1 MLWARQNSD
10 SHASEILWRTKQN
23 GHAAYTV
30 SHRCIVIQEAAAA
43 DIDFSIEQ
51 DKETGEDLVVIRE
64 QRMPSNHLATLA
76 KHIVRF
82 EQITAD
88 MDAAIQPQSMTAQ
101 SSVAAR

>member
-1 MLWARQNSD
+1 M
-10 SHASEILWRTKQN
+10 
-23 GHAAYTV
+23 V
-30 SHRCIVIQEAAAA
+30 QEAAAA

-51 DKETGEDLVVIRE
+51 DKETGEDVVVIRE

-88 MDAAIQPQSMTAQ
+88 MDAAVQPQAIATQPA
-101 SSVAAR
+101 VAAR